1 MARIED
7 TVRRNREVLERALL
21 WMMALLIC
29 VIACNVYFWSTPSKL
44 KNKIETMEEKQ
55 KHHDRKM
62 SALEKHPLLQG
73 EDGEMLLIS
82 STGPAAEWQGILCG
96 VWRRAGE
103 HNSRPYYKLHHTV
116 RKTKW
121 DFYLYSVGS
130 DGLLLSYGGAHCE
143 MRGIIS
149 SGIEIHPDF

>member
-1 MARIED
+1 
-7 TVRRNREVLERALL
+7 
-21 WMMALLIC
+21 
-29 VIACNVYFWSTPSKL
+29 
-44 KNKIETMEEKQ
+44 MEEKHKQ
-55 KHHDRKM
+55 IMEYYDRNM
-62 SALEKHPLLQG
+62 SALDNHPLLQG

-82 STGPAAEWQGILCG
+82 TTGLAAEYQSQLCG